1 MIKFLRPEF
10 LDLRIL
16 VPLSI
21 FIFLVLYFGLK
32 RKYRARGLWQN
43 SRLKEVSRFSSR
55 FREISLYCLIVM
67 VIGLILLSLSR
78 PQLST
83 QKPIKT
89 RLDIIGLVD
98 SSWSEKVLD
107 VTWQG
112 KKVFRLDL
120 VKEEMKQFIKDH
132 ISKDKNSLALIAFGP
147 KAFCRSYFTFDVSSL
162 MFLADH
168 FNPKDFP
175 PEGTDIAEALYAG
188 IDMLDTIDEHPDIFQ
203 ATSRRRIFVMI
214 SDGEDNINSE
224 DASRLEE
231 ALSEIIKRKIPIY
244 TIGIGSK
251 EGGYIVEDVD
261 YRGNFIY
268 MTENYDNTGEKV
280 FSRLQEETL
289 KRIARITGGKYVYA
303 TTGDELSNAF
313 KDVLVKEAE
322 KEKKKEK
329 DYYDVW
335 QYLLG
340 VAFVLCL
347 IIIFLKPKN

>member
-1 MIKFLRPEF
+1 MIRFLKPEF
-10 LDLRIL
+10 LDFRIL
-16 VPLSI
+16 VLLLI

-32 RKYRARGLWQN
+32 RKYRTRDLWQN
-43 SRLKEVSRFSSR
+43 SRLKEISRFSSR
-55 FREISLYCLIVM
+55 FREISLYCLIVI
-67 VIGLILLSLSR
+67 VIGLTILSLSR

-89 RLDIIGLVD
+89 RLNIVGLVD
-98 SSWSEKVLD
+98 NSWSEKVLD

-132 ISKDKNSLALIAFGP
+132 IGKDKNSLALIAFGS

-162 MFLADH
+162 MFLTDY

-188 IDMLDTIDEHPDIFQ
+188 IDMLDTIDKYPDVFKP
-203 ATSRRRIFVMI
+203 TSNRRIFVMI

-224 DASRLEE
+224 DASRLES
-231 ALSEIIKRKIPIY
+231 ALSEVIKRKIPVY

-251 EGGYIVEDVD
+251 EGGYIVEDID
-261 YRGNFIY
+261 SGGNFIY
-268 MTENYDNTGEKV
+268 MTEDYYGGEKV

-329 DYYDVW
+329 DYYDIW

-347 IIIFLKPKN
+347 LIIFLKPKN